1 MNILFLEKY
10 LLYKP
15 DLFVHHFYTENTVFP
30 GQFAKFSFKNIALDE
45 KILDL
50 DLEIISGHLHQPF
63 KYKNY
68 TCVGSFWNTSP
79 LEENDTKVIFN
90 YPNDFYQVVINPYI
104 SIDAEKYE
112 VIDEKLVDKLFNENV
127 SVVEKNLGSLIKKDN
142 FEVKQ
147 FNLVIKTKNFKQAES
162 ILSKSL
168 INKVRNIQYRQK
180 TKKLGNILEQL
191 TIDQDKLSFSF
202 SSWQQL
208 AKDYIKKKYPDNYQE
223 YLEVAQELGV
233 L

>member
-1 MNILFLEKY
+1 
-10 LLYKP
+10 
-15 DLFVHHFYTENTVFP
+15 
-30 GQFAKFSFKNIALDE
+30 
-45 KILDL
+45 
-50 DLEIISGHLHQPF
+50 
-63 KYKNY
+63 
-68 TCVGSFWNTSP
+68 
-79 LEENDTKVIFN
+79 
-90 YPNDFYQVVINPYI
+90 
-104 SIDAEKYE
+104 
-112 VIDEKLVDKLFNENV
+112 
-127 SVVEKNLGSLIKKDN
+127 
-142 FEVKQ
+142 
-147 FNLVIKTKNFKQAES
+147 VIKTKNFKQAES

-191 TIDQDKLSFSF
+191 NIDQDKLSFSF